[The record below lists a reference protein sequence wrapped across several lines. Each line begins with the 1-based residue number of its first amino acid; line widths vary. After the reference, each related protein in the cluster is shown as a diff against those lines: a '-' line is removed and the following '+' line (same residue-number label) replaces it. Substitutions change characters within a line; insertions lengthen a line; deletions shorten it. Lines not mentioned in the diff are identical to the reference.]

1 MILNSPYITGSITVT
16 GNANVQGTLTVT
28 GSLSGTATSASL
40 ALNSNLLQGTGSVGF
55 ATTASLLAVSSS
67 QQQISSSLLNVIA
80 NYATTGSNSFRANQS
95 ITGSLVVSSTITAQT
110 LVVQTITSSILYTS
124 GSNVF
129 GNALSNTQT
138 FTGSVNITGSL
149 NVVTTGTE
157 FQVTNTGVAMGNV
170 LTDNHSITGSLR
182 VTGSTTV
189 FAGYVG
195 IGTTNPTGSLD
206 VSENIY
212 IRNSSGG
219 VLYIPR
225 MADQSRGLSIGEQT
239 SLGSKSAVIR
249 TAGGVSEHLFLDPG
263 FNNSNIAGNIALVY
277 ANTGSVGI
285 GTYLTGAKLEVQA
298 GPNVEFSGTGYR
310 LAIFSS
316 TTAANADRPGITLG
330 YDSTGGG
337 IIAPATQAGTT
348 NFLSFW
354 TYNGSW
360 AEKLRIAKEGNVG
373 MGTATPNGPLDIVG
387 TTYDGKYTI
396 SLIDSAAIAANIGG
410 GIYFGGNYTGTT
422 KTGWAGIVGK
432 KDNATDGE
440 YGGYMAFYT
449 RTHGS
454 APAER
459 MRITSA
465 GYVGIGTTTSV
476 YANYSKLIV
485 AGGIAYN
492 NNTDDEAPDNGY
504 GQSFAKKINIVAGS
518 GANTIYGAAGSEG
531 ALYVITGLNLTSN
544 ARFVDLVLYLGAA
557 STTPVVV
564 SSQTYLSP
572 GTRAYT
578 NSGENL
584 TLSITGNSNTYTI
597 RITGMG
603 ANERS

>member
-1 MILNSPYITGSITVT
+1 MNIYQPTISGS
-16 GNANVQGTLTVT
+16 LTVT
-28 GSLSGTATSASL
+28 GSTTFLGNVTVNSGTL
-40 ALNSNLLQGTGSVGF
+40 
-55 ATTASLLAVSSS
+55 
-67 QQQISSSLLNVIA
+67 
-80 NYATTGSNSFRANQS
+80 
-95 ITGSLVVSSTITAQT
+95 TAQT

-360 AEKLRIAKEGNVG
+360 AEKLRI
-373 MGTATPNGPLDIVG
+373 
-387 TTYDGKYTI
+387 
-396 SLIDSAAIAANIGG
+396 
-410 GIYFGGNYTGTT
+410 
-422 KTGWAGIVGK
+422 
-432 KDNATDGE
+432 
-440 YGGYMAFYT
+440 
-449 RTHGS
+449 
-454 APAER
+454 
-459 MRITSA
+459 
-465 GYVGIGTTTSV
+465 
-476 YANYSKLIV
+476 
-485 AGGIAYN
+485 
-492 NNTDDEAPDNGY
+492 
-504 GQSFAKKINIVAGS
+504 
-518 GANTIYGAAGSEG
+518 
-531 ALYVITGLNLTSN
+531 
-544 ARFVDLVLYLGAA
+544 
-557 STTPVVV
+557 
-564 SSQTYLSP
+564 
-572 GTRAYT
+572 
-578 NSGENL
+578 
-584 TLSITGNSNTYTI
+584 SI
-597 RITGMG
+597 
-603 ANERS
+603 